1 MKTLLKNLKSIQLV
15 VALLVIIM
23 AGLAPQIACGP
34 VPSVTPAARATVAPL
49 VTPVASPRLTPTSV
63 ATPLVS
69 VDVDQI
75 ARDIIANAGA
85 ISNVRKGDPKRVI
98 IVFEENH
105 ASRVG
110 QIEIAIM
117 INRLYL
123 RHGLKHI
130 GLEGA
135 MAAAGVL
142 DASWFRPSLA
152 AGQALGSKQE
162 VAVQLLASGEINSA
176 ELMALVYPDV
186 AVHGIEKAEEY
197 PLRLSDDASNAPVF
211 YLIAIADK
219 SMTAEQRKKALELL
233 DAVKKA
239 PENEK
244 PRKVEEFIAYAVGT
258 NTWTK
263 QQYEKLTDKKT
274 TPSVEELF
282 AILGTLET
290 KAEEVKADLSNE
302 DKAGLGELK
311 SFYKARQ
318 SASDTMALNALKL
331 AENYPGT
338 TIAIT
343 IGSAHSKRVTE
354 LLTTKGVSFAV
365 IKPLSLD
372 TGDERDFL
380 SDDAYERK
388 QNLLSVDAEG
398 ALGQLLDN
406 RWKPRSVLVT
416 GWFRSDAQ
424 LKYLVVEIARAV
436 RRGEQIPFDRT
447 VNMLPELKYIKI
459 DRNSFEMDDGDVIFS
474 VEAQTGDPA
483 KPWKKIW
490 VRARATESARDR
502 TLEEQLLEAREKVK
516 EPSPAP
522 VRGEPTLTELSRD
535 VIAKFATDYAI
546 IKKTKLLR

>member
-15 VALLVIIM
+15 VALLVVIM

-34 VPSVTPAARATVAPL
+34 VPAATPAARATVAPL
-49 VTPVASPRLTPTSV
+49 VTPVASPRLAPTSV
-63 ATPLVS
+63 VTPPVS

-85 ISNVRKGDPKRVI
+85 ISNLRKGDPKRVI
-98 IVFEENH
+98 VVFEENH

-135 MAAAGVL
+135 MAADGVL
-142 DASWFRPSLA
+142 NASWFRPSLA
-152 AGQALGSKQE
+152 AGQALGPKQE

-176 ELMALVYPDV
+176 ELMALVYPDIV
-186 AVHGIEKAEEY
+186 VHGIEKAEEY
-197 PLRLSDDASNAPVF
+197 PLRLSDDASNAPIF

-219 SMTAEQRKKALELL
+219 SMSAEQRKKALELL
-233 DAVKKA
+233 DGVKKA
-239 PENEK
+239 SENEK

-282 AILGTLET
+282 AILGTIET
-290 KAEEVKADLSNE
+290 KAEEVKADLSNA
-302 DKAGLGELK
+302 DKVGLSELK

-331 AENYPGT
+331 TESYPGAPV
-338 TIAIT
+338 AIT
-343 IGSAHSKRVTE
+343 IGSAHSKRVAE

-398 ALGQLLDN
+398 SLGQLLDN
-406 RWKPRSVLVT
+406 RWKPRSVLTT
-416 GWFRSDAQ
+416 GWFPSDAQ
-424 LKYLVVEIARAV
+424 FRYLVVEIARAV
-436 RRGEQIPFDRT
+436 RRGERIPFSQT
-447 VNMLPELKYIKI
+447 LNALPELKYIKL
-459 DRNSFEMDDGDVIFS
+459 DRTSFEMDDGDVIFS
-474 VEAQTGDPA
+474 VEAQTGDPK

-490 VRARATESARDR
+490 ARARATESARDK
-502 TLEEQLLEAREKVK
+502 TLEEHLLDAREKAK

-535 VIAKFATDYAI
+535 VIAKFAADYAT